1 VKDKANPISIVI
13 NMKRMKEIY
22 ELKRANQK

>member
-13 NMKRMKEIY
+13 NMKRMKEIF